1 MSQEASHSEFPS
13 GAGDVALGVEQLIK
27 ETNEDLKNF
36 RVEQSDL
43 RSLISAVLNEN
54 RQLTGELGKYKKVV
68 FSSSKEKLQERL
80 HITNNA
86 LSNAIAQIEALK
98 KEKHCL
104 HTLQECS
111 QRTIKNMETEL
122 ESYRAQLSP
131 GGIDEMAQTYTKTI
145 KMLETRLSGQQEELR
160 TQAKLIK
167 VLHEHKQ
174 RCGEQIDQLQCQLKD
189 RLHHV
194 DIREDNQTK
203 VTSLQKKLREF
214 EKSLLQTRT
223 LLEESKKREV
233 EAMRKVQDAIT
244 ISEAAVH
251 EKDEAEKRAE
261 SYKEEARNLAFNIGS
276 IMDEAANRVDNEVTQ
291 LKTKLAEKDKIIAS
305 IREKHKSAIDIL
317 ESRSNRLSLKYK
329 EALKQNEMLEMQVQS
344 CNKRLI
350 ELEQCT
356 FHDETHNL
364 QSKKDYESQM
374 ENYLH
379 SYKELKSHYKEL
391 LQDLTNK
398 FKAVIENLQRE
409 KCELQ
414 ADNDMFKSGAVGDGI
429 GKLSS

>member
-1 MSQEASHSEFPS
+1 
-13 GAGDVALGVEQLIK
+13 
-27 ETNEDLKNF
+27 
-36 RVEQSDL
+36 
-43 RSLISAVLNEN
+43 
-54 RQLTGELGKYKKVV
+54 
-68 FSSSKEKLQERL
+68 
-80 HITNNA
+80 
-86 LSNAIAQIEALK
+86 
-98 KEKHCL
+98 
-104 HTLQECS
+104 
-111 QRTIKNMETEL
+111 
-122 ESYRAQLSP
+122 
-131 GGIDEMAQTYTKTI
+131 MAQTYTKTI

-203 VTSLQKKLREF
+203 VTSLQKKLKEF

-305 IREKHKSAIDIL
+305 IREKVS
-317 ESRSNRLSLKYK
+317 
-329 EALKQNEMLEMQVQS
+329 
-344 CNKRLI
+344 
-350 ELEQCT
+350 
-356 FHDETHNL
+356 
-364 QSKKDYESQM
+364 
-374 ENYLH
+374 
-379 SYKELKSHYKEL
+379 
-391 LQDLTNK
+391 
-398 FKAVIENLQRE
+398 
-409 KCELQ
+409 
-414 ADNDMFKSGAVGDGI
+414 
-429 GKLSS
+429 

>member
-1 MSQEASHSEFPS
+1 MSQEASHSEFPSS

-174 RCGEQIDQLQCQLKD
+174 RC
-189 RLHHV
+189 